1 MKQNPRD
8 IIYRPVITEKTIQM
22 QNDDN
27 KVTFE
32 VARHANKIAIKL
44 AVEEIFDVKVEQ
56 VNVINVLPRK
66 KRMGKFEGKTKHVKK
81 AIVKLAE
88 GSNIDII

>member
-8 IIYRPVITEKTIQM
+8 IIIRPIITEKTIREQHE
-22 QNDDN
+22 NN

-32 VARHANKIAIKL
+32 VSKKANKVAIRK
-44 AVEEIFDVKVEQ
+44 AVEEIFDVKVEK
-56 VNVINVLPRK
+56 VNVINVASKK
-66 KRMGKFEGKTKHVKK
+66 KRMGLHEGKTRSYKK

-88 GSNIDII
+88 GSEINIL